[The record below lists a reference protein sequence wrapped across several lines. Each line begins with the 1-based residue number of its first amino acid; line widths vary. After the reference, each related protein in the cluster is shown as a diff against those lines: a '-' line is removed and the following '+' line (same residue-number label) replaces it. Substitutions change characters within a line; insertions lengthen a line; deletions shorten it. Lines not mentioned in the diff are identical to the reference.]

1 MFTLLVLICKRSIS
15 VLDISALPICVWNIL
30 FLQCELLFKSKHKF
44 VMKSNLAINSFVIN
58 VFCIL
63 SKKPLPTPNL
73 CRFFSI
79 FSSGRFIFLTFL
91 SMDIYFEFLVRIIYK
106 GQCSHY
112 TCRYPI
118 VPGAFVEKTIPSP
131 LNYLGT
137 FVGNQ
142 LAISVCT
149 YL

>member
-1 MFTLLVLICKRSIS
+1 
-15 VLDISALPICVWNIL
+15 
-30 FLQCELLFKSKHKF
+30 
-44 VMKSNLAINSFVIN
+44 MKSNLAINSFVIN
-58 VFCIL
+58 DFCIL

-112 TCRYPI
+112 TYRYPI

-149 YL
+149 YLQTLFCFIYLCVCPYELLHSLYHCCPIVGLE